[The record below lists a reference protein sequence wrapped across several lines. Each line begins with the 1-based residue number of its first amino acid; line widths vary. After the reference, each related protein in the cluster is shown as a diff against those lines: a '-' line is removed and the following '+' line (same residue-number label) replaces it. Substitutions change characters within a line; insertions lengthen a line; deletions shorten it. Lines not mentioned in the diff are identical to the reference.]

1 MVLENPMELFSIT
14 VEILDINDNSPVFST
29 KEITLDISELAVI
42 GARLFRRAVDADVGI
57 NTLQSYSLKPTH
69 ILILKSKPSPRE

>member
-29 KEITLDISELAVI
+29 KEITLDISELVVI
-42 GARLFRRAVDADVGI
+42 GAHFIFRRRRGC
-57 NTLQSYSLKPTH
+57 
-69 ILILKSKPSPRE
+69 